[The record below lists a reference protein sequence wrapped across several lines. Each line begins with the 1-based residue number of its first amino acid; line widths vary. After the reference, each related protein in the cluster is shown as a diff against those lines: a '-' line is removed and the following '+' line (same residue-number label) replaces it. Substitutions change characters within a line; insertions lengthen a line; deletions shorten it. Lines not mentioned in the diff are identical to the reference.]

1 MIETG
6 LQSNISTAKPLPYV
20 WKQSLMDA
28 IPPAGRA
35 GGYQRQRSDYA
46 AFIPAP
52 LPPQPPV
59 AMDAELWRLLSDAD
73 RALGRLDGVTQT
85 LPDTGLFLLMYIRKE
100 ALYSSQIE
108 GTQASLDEVVAFEQ
122 NIAGAE
128 NPDDIEEVVNY
139 IRAIRYGIARLETL
153 PVSLRLIKELHAEL
167 MRGARGKHK
176 SPGEFRTSQN
186 WIGPQGASLANA
198 SFVPPPP
205 HTLIEHLGQF
215 ETFIHTDTSLP
226 ALISIGLAHAQFET
240 IHPFLDGNGRLGRL
254 LITFLLCE
262 KAILKEPALYLSH
275 FFKLHRSEYYQRLQ
289 DIRTH
294 GAWEDWLK
302 FFLRGVCEVAK
313 EAASI
318 GAKIVAQR
326 EEHRRLVTAKMTHA
340 SAGSAFKLLEHLHS
354 TPVISVTK
362 AAEIIERTY
371 SNARELIS
379 KLKELKLLEEFT
391 GRDRDRLYRYAPY
404 LNLLRAEE

>member
-1 MIETG
+1 MNEIT
-6 LQSNISTAKPLPYV
+6 LQSNITMRKPLPYD
-20 WKQSLMDA
+20 WKLSMADA
-28 IPPAGRA
+28 SSRA
-35 GGYQRQRSDYA
+35 GSYQRQSTGYS

-52 LPPQPPV
+52 LPPQPAV
-59 AMDAELWRLLSDAD
+59 IMDGELWRLLSDAD

-122 NIAGAE
+122 NIANAE

-139 IRAIRYGIARLETL
+139 IRAIKFGIERLQSL
-153 PVSLRLIKELHAEL
+153 PVSLRLIRELHAGL
-167 MRGARGKHK
+167 MKGARGKNK

-186 WIGPQGASLANA
+186 WIGPQGATLANA

-205 HTLIEHLGQF
+205 HTLIEHLGQL
-215 ETFIHTDTSLP
+215 ETFLHEDFSMP
-226 ALISIGLAHAQFET
+226 ALIKIGLAHAQFET

-289 DIRTH
+289 DIRTS
-294 GAWEDWLK
+294 GAWEAWLR
-302 FFLRGVCEVAK
+302 FFLRGVREVAK
-313 EAASI
+313 EAADI
-318 GAKIVAQR
+318 GAQIVTQR
-326 EEHRRLVTAKMTHA
+326 EEHRRLVTSKMTHA

-354 TPVISVTK
+354 TPVISVAG
-362 AAEIIERTY
+362 AASVIERTY
-371 SNARELIS
+371 PNARELVT
-379 KLKELKLLEEFT
+379 KLVELNLLEEFT

-404 LNLLRAEE
+404 LNLLRSED